1 MKSGSPKKAV
11 KVTPPS
17 KKNPNFMRESD
28 DKSQKTNPMSPLS
41 KKRLS
46 K

>member
-1 MKSGSPKKAV
+1 MKIDKSKKAPQV
-11 KVTPPS
+11 ISPS
-17 KKNPNFMRESD
+17 KKNSNFMKESE
-28 DKSQKTNPMSPLS
+28 DKSKKTNPMSPLS

>member
-1 MKSGSPKKAV
+1 M
-11 KVTPPS
+11 
-17 KKNPNFMRESD
+17 
-28 DKSQKTNPMSPLS
+28 SQKAPVVKKPSRDKPFNLSFKDKPTPTKGKSPMSPLS

>member
-1 MKSGSPKKAV
+1 MKQQPKTAPKV
-11 KVTPPS
+11 KSPS
-17 KKNPNFMRESD
+17 KDKPNFMQERLAPTKG
-28 DKSQKTNPMSPLS
+28 KSPMSPLS